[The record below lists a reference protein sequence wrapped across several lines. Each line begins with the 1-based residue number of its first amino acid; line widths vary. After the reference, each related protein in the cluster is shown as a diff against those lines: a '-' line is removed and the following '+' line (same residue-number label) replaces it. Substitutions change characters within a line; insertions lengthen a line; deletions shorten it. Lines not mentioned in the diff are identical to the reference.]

1 MIALRSLAFQ
11 VCFHAWT
18 AVLGIFALPV
28 LFAPRRIGFGV
39 GRLWVDG
46 IFGLLAHIVGMTYEV
61 RGDAARPAG
70 PAVYAFKHQSAWDA
84 LVLMRLFVEP
94 AVVMKRELMHL
105 PVLGWY
111 FRHLG
116 MIPIDRRAGATALRA
131 MRAAARER
139 IRDGRD
145 IVVFPEGTR
154 TPPGSRRAYHAGI
167 AALYRDLS
175 VPVVPVALD
184 SGRYWGRRAF
194 TRRPGRI
201 VVSFLPPVAPGL
213 DRETFMRRLQ
223 DSIEAECATLAA
235 D

>member
-1 MIALRSLAFQ
+1 MIVLRSAVFQ
-11 VCFHAWT
+11 ACFHAWT
-18 AVLGIFALPV
+18 AILGILALPV
-28 LFAPRRIGFGV
+28 LLAPRRVGFV
-39 GRLWVDG
+39 LGRLWVDG
-46 IFGLLAHIVGMTYEV
+46 TFALLAHIVGLTCEV
-61 RGDAARPAG
+61 RGDAAKPAG

-84 LVLMRLFVEP
+84 LVLMRLFAEP
-94 AVVMKRELMHL
+94 AVILKRELMYL

-111 FRHLG
+111 FWRLG
-116 MIPIDRRAGATALRA
+116 MIPVNRRAGATALRA

-154 TPPGSRRAYHAGI
+154 TLPGSRHAYHPGV
-167 AALYRDLS
+167 AALYRELS

-194 TRRPGRI
+194 IRRPGRI
-201 VVSFLPPVAPGL
+201 VVSFLPAIAPGL
-213 DRETFMRRLQ
+213 DRKTFMHRLQ
-223 DSIEAECATLAA
+223 DSIETECAALAA